1 MLFRREMLDQ
11 INNPDQLDR
20 LIQVTRPLN
29 WLALGLVVGLTVAA
43 LVWSALSTAP
53 VIVRA
58 MGLFMRP
65 EGVLDVVA
73 SGSGRL
79 DRLLIPIGAQV
90 AAGQAIAV
98 QAQPDL
104 TAEVTRRRAE
114 LADLRQRG
122 ERLAAL
128 HADSER
134 IEAALRSEQL
144 AALTQR
150 TALLEQRRGAMT
162 EPRGQA
168 DIDDKLAAAADMAI
182 EIRLQAADRA
192 SRRERERLDSAV
204 GIGEAER
211 RLAEAEASL
220 RDALEIR
227 APQAGTLVELTANV
241 GEILAAGQPVAR
253 LLPASKGDDLVAV
266 VFVPP
271 ADGKKIQAGMDV
283 QLLPSNAKR
292 ERHGYMPGTV
302 VRVAEIP
309 ASRESLRRLLK
320 NDTLVQQLAAAGA
333 PFEVRVALTPDPA
346 SPSGYRWR
354 SGKGTGAPVEPG
366 TLANA
371 QMVVDRVPL
380 LSLLFPAAAGAPW
393 SGR

>member
-1 MLFRREMLDQ
+1 MLFRQEMLDR

-29 WLALGLVVGLTVAA
+29 WLALGLGVGLTVAA
-43 LVWSALSTAP
+43 LVWSAFSTAP
-53 VIVRA
+53 VSVKA
-58 MGLFMRP
+58 AGLFMRP

-79 DRLLIPIGAQV
+79 DRLLVPIGAQV
-90 AAGQAIAV
+90 AEGQAIAV
-98 QAQPDL
+98 QAQPERL
-104 TAEVTRRRAE
+104 AEVTRRRAE
-114 LADLRQRG
+114 LAGLRQHG
-122 ERLAAL
+122 EQLAAL
-128 HADSER
+128 HADAER
-134 IEAALRSEQL
+134 IESRLRAEQM

-150 TALLEQRRGAMT
+150 TTLLDQRRRAT
-162 EPRGQA
+162 TDPRIQA
-168 DIDDKLAAAADMAI
+168 ELEDKLAAAAETEI
-182 EIRLQAADRA
+182 EIRLLAADRA
-192 SRRERERLDSAV
+192 SRREREQLESVLR
-204 GIGEAER
+204 IGEAER
-211 RLAEAEASL
+211 RLAEAEAGL

-227 APQAGTLVELTANV
+227 APLAGTLVELTANV
-241 GEILAAGQPVAR
+241 GEIVTAGQPVAR
-253 LLPASKGDDLVAV
+253 LLPGSRSDDLVAV

-271 ADGKKIQAGMDV
+271 AEGKKIQAGMDV

-333 PFEVRVALTPDPA
+333 PFEVRVALVPDAA
-346 SPSGYRWR
+346 SPSGYRWQ

-380 LSLLFPAAAGAPW
+380 LSLLFPAIGTLW